1 MRLFRPEHRVPAEHC
16 GLAAH
21 CGPARHRGPAKT
33 CAVLLFLLML
43 LILSGRAGAEE
54 TPGRAINPQ
63 ALFYQANNLYEEGR
77 YEEAAAAYR
86 QLLDHGYKSGN
97 LYFNLGNTYFKM
109 GRTGRAVLYYEKAKE
124 FIPRDADLRANLGY
138 ALEGVEEGTLSWQRE
153 FYQRLVSFYPQGHLV
168 LITSS
173 FFAMLIAIIIV
184 MLLANGHPDVSFAS
198 VLRQSRWRVPFY
210 LCGFLFLLFLTLT
223 GLQYFDRLTP
233 SGVAVEAGGVAR
245 YEPAPEATVH
255 FNLDEGSR
263 VKITGE
269 KDDWYLITRRDG
281 RRGWVEK
288 RYIEE
293 I

>member
-97 LYFNLGNTYFKM
+97 LYFNLGRSEERRVGKEC
-109 GRTGRAVLYYEKAKE
+109 RALCAERPHKE
-124 FIPRDADLRANLGY
+124 IRDEYN
-138 ALEGVEEGTLSWQRE
+138 
-153 FYQRLVSFYPQGHLV
+153 YP
-168 LITSS
+168 
-173 FFAMLIAIIIV
+173 
-184 MLLANGHPDVSFAS
+184 
-198 VLRQSRWRVPFY
+198 
-210 LCGFLFLLFLTLT
+210 
-223 GLQYFDRLTP
+223 
-233 SGVAVEAGGVAR
+233 
-245 YEPAPEATVH
+245 
-255 FNLDEGSR
+255 
-263 VKITGE
+263 
-269 KDDWYLITRRDG
+269 
-281 RRGWVEK
+281 
-288 RYIEE
+288 
-293 I
+293 